1 MTYLDAKKEF
11 LNSPLYKNNLVS
23 DDFKTTAILV
33 NLKENNK
40 LSNIRDQIKLLKKK
54 ISNNSITEDELK
66 VYNDLKQ
73 I

>member
-1 MTYLDAKKEF
+1 MLKKEF

-40 LSNIRDQIKLLKKK
+40 LSKSREN
-54 ISNNSITEDELK
+54 
-66 VYNDLKQ
+66 
-73 I
+73 